1 MFGGETSKDV
11 EVVVDSPA
19 ALTLIRPEPAPGGTV
34 ARISVEE
41 MMRKR
46 ADIAPNRTADA
57 VPNPAPLMVTLV
69 PAPPRAGLIRSIV
82 GCCPRPA
89 ALSKP
94 TVTRVR
100 EAITT
105 EYRFAGRRKSPL
117 TLSDS
122 TSLF

>member
-57 VPNPAPLMVTLV
+57 VPNHRWPECST
-69 PAPPRAGLIRSIV
+69 I
-82 GCCPRPA
+82 A
-89 ALSKP
+89 AL
-94 TVTRVR
+94 TVPSGNPSAV
-100 EAITT
+100 E
-105 EYRFAGRRKSPL
+105 
-117 TLSDS
+117 
-122 TSLF
+122 